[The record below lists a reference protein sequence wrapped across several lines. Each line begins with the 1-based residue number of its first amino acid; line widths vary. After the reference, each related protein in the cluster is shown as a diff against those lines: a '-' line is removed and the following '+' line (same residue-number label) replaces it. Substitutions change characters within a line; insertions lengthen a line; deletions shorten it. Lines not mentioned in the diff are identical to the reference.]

1 MRTIDIPL
9 PENPYKVFVGD
20 RLFSNLFDYITKF
33 NLHKNIFAV
42 IDKNVNRLHKNK
54 LTELF
59 GKFDGK
65 FNAIEIDPSESGKSF
80 STLENIFTGLLKHN
94 YTRDTLIIAIGGGI
108 VGDITGFAAS
118 IFSRGVQ
125 YVQVPTTLLAA
136 VDSSV
141 GGKTGINFNST
152 KNIIGTFYQ
161 PKFVLIDP
169 EFFETLPKEEK
180 ICGLGEIIKY
190 AYLTDENFYSFVK
203 NNLAKIETLDKSII
217 ERVILSSIKFKS
229 NVVVEDEK
237 EGGLRKILNLG
248 HTFAHAI
255 EVEQNHKLKHGEA
268 VIIGIACSLFLSNAL
283 AIMNDEK
290 LAEMLSLVI
299 LLQGRINISSHDK
312 NAIYKNM
319 FRDKKTANSKVKFV
333 LLKETGNILIDVEA
347 AKEQIMYSIENGIG
361 LFS

>member
-1 MRTIDIPL
+1 MRTIEIPL
-9 PENPYKVFVGD
+9 NENPYKVFVGD
-20 RLFSNLFDYITKF
+20 RLFSNLFLYITKL

-42 IDKNVNRLHKNK
+42 IDKNVNRLHKKK

-59 GKFDGK
+59 GKIEGK
-65 FNAIEIDPSESGKSF
+65 FNAIEIEPSEADKSF
-80 STLENIFTGLLKHN
+80 STLENIFAGLLKHN
-94 YTRDTLIIAIGGGI
+94 YTRDTLILAIGGGI

-180 ICGLGEIIKY
+180 ICGLGEIVKY
-190 AYLTDENFYSFVK
+190 AYLTDDNFYSFVK
-203 NNLAKIETLDKSII
+203 NNLSKIEDLDKSII
-217 ERVILSSIKFKS
+217 ERVLLSSIKFKS

-237 EGGLRKILNLG
+237 ESGLRKILNLG

-255 EVEQNHKLKHGEA
+255 EVEQNHKIKHGEA
-268 VIIGIACSLFLSNAL
+268 VVVGIACSLFLSNTL
-283 AIMNDEK
+283 GIMNDEK
-290 LAEMLSLVI
+290 LEEMLSLVI
-299 LLQGRINISSHDK
+299 LLHGRISLASYDK
-312 NAIYKNM
+312 NVIYKNM
-319 FRDKKTANSKVKFV
+319 FRDKKAANNQLKFV
-333 LLKETGNILIDVEA
+333 LLKETGEILIDIDAE
-347 AKEQIMYSIENGIG
+347 KEQIMYSIENGIG